1 MSKQIFISHSTK
13 DAPAA
18 NKMVKYLEDSGLTC
32 FIAPRD
38 IEGGKPYG
46 LCLTE
51 NIRDCSL
58 VVVIGSG
65 NINGSE
71 HVMNEI
77 DLAVN
82 NNKPIIPFLIQD
94 FDMKDEIKYYLG
106 RKQRIVATSGP
117 LEQYFETLL
126 DAISSTIPDI
136 IQKTEEAPKDTMRV
150 FEYIADRGIMINP
163 VDRFRNVSF
172 RSDTYVKFCS
182 EMYNRIREISND
194 ETAMESFFASGYNS
208 GSSFGR
214 RLEDQFSV
222 SSRPLSTEEKIKR
235 WCEFDSSVGW
245 GKFRSTLTINEEE
258 GTIDGFL
265 TINECFIVDKIGKRK
280 ICQFIVG
287 YCSGVLEQ
295 ILNGVPVEIK
305 CVGCPLNNRFK
316 NDCKFEV
323 KVKE

>member
-1 MSKQIFISHSTK
+1 
-13 DAPAA
+13 
-18 NKMVKYLEDSGLTC
+18 
-32 FIAPRD
+32 
-38 IEGGKPYG
+38 
-46 LCLTE
+46 
-51 NIRDCSL
+51 
-58 VVVIGSG
+58 
-65 NINGSE
+65 
-71 HVMNEI
+71 
-77 DLAVN
+77 
-82 NNKPIIPFLIQD
+82 
-94 FDMKDEIKYYLG
+94 
-106 RKQRIVATSGP
+106 
-117 LEQYFETLL
+117 
-126 DAISSTIPDI
+126 
-136 IQKTEEAPKDTMRV
+136 MRV

-194 ETAMESFFASGYNS
+194 DTAMESFFASGYNS

-214 RLEDQFSV
+214 RLEDQFSI

-316 NDCKFEV
+316 NECKFEV